1 MTPTPANREELAD
14 LIENMP
20 MKQERI
26 THPRSGKRMAEQ
38 LLEGLDAAGLAIVST
53 TSDEAYVDRIAAYL
67 ALDREGYDWR
77 AIIKSADEGSEIDRQ
92 NVLFFRYESK
102 NILRAMLEASP
113 FKEGGGGV

>member
-1 MTPTPANREELAD
+1 MTPKNRNELAD

-26 THPRSGKRMAEQ
+26 TRPQLGKRMAEQ
-38 LLEGLDAAGLAIVST
+38 LLEGLDAAGLAIVPT
-53 TSDEAYVDRIAAYL
+53 ASDEAYVDRIAAYL

-77 AIIKSADEGSEIDRQ
+77 VIIKSADEGSEIDRQ
-92 NVLFFRYESK
+92 NILFFRSEAK

-113 FKEGGGGV
+113 FKEDTDHE